1 MNKMCRHNKRFHR
14 INRIIRKHVTNRSHA
29 QRLRASKRVYN
40 SKLFSITGI
49 LKTDKEYAAFIMQQ
63 SNYPLWVSYRHQL
76 AIGTGPITYET
87 AIGL

>member
-1 MNKMCRHNKRFHR
+1 MNKKCRYKKRYHR
-14 INRIIRKHVTNRSHA
+14 IGRVIRKHVSNRSHA
-29 QRLRASKRVYN
+29 PRLRASKRVYN

-63 SNYPLWVSYRHQL
+63 SNYPFWVSHRYQL